1 MEKEN
6 MVMKKELIKNE
17 KKRINKLVEL
27 DHFARIDKINDKCL
41 N

>member
-27 DHFARIDKINDKCL
+27 AYKHDPRI
-41 N
+41 

>member
-27 DHFARIDKINDKCL
+27 AYKQYTLF
-41 N
+41 

>member
-17 KKRINKLVEL
+17 KKRINRLVEL
-27 DHFARIDKINDKCL
+27 AYKQYTLF
-41 N
+41 

>member
-1 MEKEN
+1 

-27 DHFARIDKINDKCL
+27 AYKQYTLF
-41 N
+41 